1 MLKYESIFVKPN
13 ELDNL
18 HIMNIYEDDSKKE
31 DKTPIFMFHGSME
44 DGKIFYTLKGKG
56 LAPFLAKAGYDIY
69 VVDKR
74 GRGKSTPSISR
85 KSKYSQKEVLI
96 EDIPAFLKKIEELNS
111 NKQIWITHS
120 WGGVLVNAYLTRNP
134 EYIKKV
140 DKIIHFASKRRIA
153 TINKQR
159 FFQIILMWGFSFKI
173 LSYLYGYLPSKEIK
187 VGSENE
193 PINEYLDTTIWVRK
207 KKWKGIYNEFNYTEK
222 LKTLKLPKSLYVSAM
237 DDLILGNPKDVRIF
251 MDESGIG
258 EREEMILSE
267 KNGNLHNYDHINL
280 LTHKDAPNDHFIKV
294 TEWLKS

>member
-18 HIMNIYEDDSKKE
+18 HIMNIYTDDSKKE

-44 DGKIFYTLKGKG
+44 DGKIFYTLKEKG
-56 LAPFLAKAGYDIY
+56 LAPFLAKVGYDVY

-85 KSKYSQKEVLI
+85 KSKYSQKEVLT

-134 EYIKKV
+134 QYIEKV

-153 TINKQR
+153 TVNKQR
-159 FFQIILMWGFSFKI
+159 FFQIILMWGFSFKV

-207 KKWKGIYNEFNYTEK
+207 KKWKGIYDKFNYTEK

-251 MDESGIG
+251 MNESGIG
-258 EREEMILSE
+258 EKEEMILSE

-280 LTHKDAPNDHFIKV
+280 LTHKDAPKDHFIKIV
-294 TEWLKS
+294 DWLKS